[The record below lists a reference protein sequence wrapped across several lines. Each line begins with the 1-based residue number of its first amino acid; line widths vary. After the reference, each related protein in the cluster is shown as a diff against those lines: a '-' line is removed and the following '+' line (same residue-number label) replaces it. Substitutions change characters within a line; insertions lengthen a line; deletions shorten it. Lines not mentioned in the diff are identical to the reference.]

1 MCKDRLRSRE
11 MSAAAFVDQARDWA
25 RDVVNADVRG
35 PGDLENAMRRVE
47 SRYGIPFAALWAL
60 RYRPPKDVA
69 ASIYLRLQQAHA
81 AVCESQMRK
90 FKDELDKTRQ
100 TTGHS
105 ASLVR
110 AAVVVAGEDVSQA

>member
-25 RDVVNADVRG
+25 REIVNADVRG

-47 SRYGIPFAALWAL
+47 SRFGISFAALWAL

-69 ASIYLRLQQAHA
+69 ASIYLKLQQAHA

-90 FKDELDKTRQ
+90 YQHELEKTRQ

-105 ASLVR
+105 AALVR
-110 AAVVVAGEDVSQA
+110 ASVAVAGEGDEP